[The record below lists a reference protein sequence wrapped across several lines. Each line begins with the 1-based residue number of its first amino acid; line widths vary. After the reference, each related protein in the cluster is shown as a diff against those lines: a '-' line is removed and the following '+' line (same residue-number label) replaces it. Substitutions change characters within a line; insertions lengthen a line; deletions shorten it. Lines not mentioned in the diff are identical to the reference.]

1 MSYQCHSQ
9 VIDKNEDAFL
19 NTEDLVTEE
28 QFTCVKVVVLWLS
41 DETDL
46 KVPDQEGKQWKSNK
60 PLLMPA
66 KALNIGRN
74 KIFCKLCGYL
84 DLRVSFL
91 QIVLKF

>member
-46 KVPDQEGKQWKSNK
+46 KVPDQEGKQ
-60 PLLMPA
+60 
-66 KALNIGRN
+66 
-74 KIFCKLCGYL
+74 
-84 DLRVSFL
+84 
-91 QIVLKF
+91 